1 MILYYAKE
9 NRGRR
14 NIGPGAQ
21 DPRASFATEL
31 SRPIDIVTVLG
42 STSWINSSYL

>member
-1 MILYYAKE
+1 MTLYHAKE

-14 NIGPGAQ
+14 NLGPGAQ
-21 DPRASFATEL
+21 GPRANFATQL